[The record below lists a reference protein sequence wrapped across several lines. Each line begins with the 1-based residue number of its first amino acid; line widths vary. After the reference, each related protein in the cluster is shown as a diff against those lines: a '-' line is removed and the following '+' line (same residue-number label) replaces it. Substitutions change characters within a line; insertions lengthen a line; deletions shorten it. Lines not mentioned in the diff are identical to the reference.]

1 VSDSDQVVP
10 TVSVSEWLTV
20 SLLDRVLLCI
30 CATERLKLVL
40 RDWVCA
46 CDWASDCE

>member
-20 SLLDRVLLCI
+20 SLLDWVLLCI
-30 CATERLKLVL
+30 WATERLKLVP
-40 RDWVCA
+40 RDWVC
-46 CDWASDCE
+46 DWD